1 MAELKP
7 LIAYIVDQVGDQGGT
22 IGRTALMKLVYLADI
37 EHYRRYGKQATNLQ
51 WRFHHYGP
59 YSLELD
65 REVRALG
72 LDIDESVFSSAQGD
86 CAVSGYRYRRVGDWK
101 EVERAFNS
109 NYDAAARRC
118 VDRVVEQW
126 GLDPLPTI
134 LDYVYFETEPM
145 QDARRGEMLDFSKV
159 QPETASRTSV
169 AQAWLSKE
177 LASEMRQRLHARRG
191 TPAKKEVRKA
201 TEPPYDEVYEEA
213 CRVMAEDE
221 GRLSFR
227 PNAKFLGPDR
237 E

>member
-7 LIAYIVDQVGDQGGT
+7 LIAYIVDQVGDQGGA

-59 YSLELD
+59 YSVELD

-72 LDIDESVFSSAQGD
+72 LDIDESVFSQTQRGR
-86 CAVSGYRYRRVGDWK
+86 AVSGYHYRHVGDWR
-101 EVERAFNS
+101 EAAGAFNS
-109 NYDAAARRC
+109 SYDAAARRC
-118 VDRVVEQW
+118 VDRVVQQW
-126 GLDPLPTI
+126 ALDPLPAI

-145 QDARRGEMLDFSKV
+145 QDARRGELLDFSKI
-159 QPETASRTSV
+159 QPETTSRSSV
-169 AQAWLSKE
+169 AQAGLSKE
-177 LASEMRQRLHARRG
+177 LASEMRQRLHERKA
-191 TPAKKEVRKA
+191 TAAKKEVRKA

-227 PNAKFLGPDR
+227 PNARLLGPDR

>member
-59 YSLELD
+59 YSAELD

-72 LDIDESVFSSAQGD
+72 LDIDESVFTQTQGGR
-86 CAVSGYRYRRVGDWK
+86 AVSGYHYRRIGDWR
-101 EVERAFNS
+101 EVARAFNS

-118 VDRVVEQW
+118 VDRVVVQW
-126 GLDPLPTI
+126 GLDSLPTI

-145 QDARRGEMLDFSKV
+145 QDARRGETLDFSKV
-159 QPETASRTSV
+159 QPESPSRSSV
-169 AQAWLSKE
+169 AQPGLSKE
-177 LASEMRQRLHARRG
+177 LASEMRQRLHERKETA
-191 TPAKKEVRKA
+191 AKKEVRKA
-201 TEPPYDEVYEEA
+201 TEPPYDNVYEEA

-221 GRLSFR
+221 GSLYFA
-227 PNAKFLGPDR
+227 PNAKLSGPNR

>member
-7 LIAYIVDQVGDQGGT
+7 LIAYIVDQVGDQGGA

-59 YSLELD
+59 YSAELD
-65 REVRALG
+65 QEVQALG
-72 LDIDESVFSSAQGD
+72 LDIDESVFSRAPGGR
-86 CAVSGYRYRRVGDWK
+86 AVSGYHYRRVGDWR
-101 EVERAFNS
+101 EVARAFNS
-109 NYDAAARRC
+109 HYDAAAKRC
-118 VDRVVEQW
+118 VDRVVQQW
-126 GLDPLPTI
+126 GLDSLPTI

-159 QPETASRTSV
+159 QPESPLRSSV
-169 AQAWLSKE
+169 AQPGLSKE
-177 LASEMRQRLHARRG
+177 LASEMRQRLHARKEAPG
-191 TPAKKEVRKA
+191 KKEFRKA

-221 GRLSFR
+221 GSLYFR
-227 PNAKFLGPDR
+227 PYAKFLGPNR